1 MTLSRKIKHN
11 VNTSHV
17 PVVMLTAKTGE
28 DDIIDALELG
38 ADADMTKPFSIDMLR
53 KTAENL
59 IRNREVLRNCYT
71 GNQEKEAKVAIIE
84 IQSTDNKL
92 MDRIMN
98 VINKNLSN
106 QELNVEMIT
115 REVGISRVHLHRK
128 LKELTNQSTRDLI
141 KNVRLK
147 HAATLLTT
155 THYNITEITDMVGFS
170 SVTLFSRSFKELYGM
185 TPTEY
190 AEVEIKNKVC

>member
-1 MTLSRKIKHN
+1 MKANDR
-11 VNTSHV
+11 
-17 PVVMLTAKTGE
+17 PVLKLTAETGE
-28 DDIIDALELG
+28 GETIEALELG
-38 ADADMTKPFSIDMLR
+38 GDAYMTKPFSSDMLR
-53 KTAENL
+53 KTDENL

-190 AEVEIKNKVC
+190 AEVEVKNKV